1 MSNKDIDKYKL
12 LVKYKRLINIK
23 SEKYYITWT
32 IDLGLNSIFTDKS
45 SVCNES
51 LVFNYEK
58 LIDVDKKVMDELHKK
73 FINISIW
80 EKGFFSN
87 DEISNAKI
95 MLDELETNCSFE
107 GVIDF

>member
-1 MSNKDIDKYKL
+1 
-12 LVKYKRLINIK
+12 
-23 SEKYYITWT
+23 
-32 IDLGLNSIFTDKS
+32 
-45 SVCNES
+45 
-51 LVFNYEK
+51 
-58 LIDVDKKVMDELHKK
+58 MDELHKK